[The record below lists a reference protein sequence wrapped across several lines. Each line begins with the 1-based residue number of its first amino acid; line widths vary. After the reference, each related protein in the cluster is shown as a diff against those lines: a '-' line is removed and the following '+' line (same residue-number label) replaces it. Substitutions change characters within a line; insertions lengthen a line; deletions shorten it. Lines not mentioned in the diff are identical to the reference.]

1 MTTHIFSGILYVGG
15 DIIENNEIGNRIVQL
30 RKNLDLTQEKFGEPL
45 GVTRSVIVNIE
56 RKSGFVAPKP
66 LLLDMICKTYN
77 VNEDWLKNGTGEM
90 FRKPS
95 AEDVIIKAFANLTLS
110 DGDHFKKQFIAALAE
125 LDEDAW
131 EAVEAFAEKVVKK
144 TAEAE
149 NAEKKDE
156 V

>member
-1 MTTHIFSGILYVGG
+1 MEDQNLVS
-15 DIIENNEIGNRIVQL
+15 RIVKI
-30 RKNLDLTQEKFGEPL
+30 RKELKMTQKEFGNDL
-45 GVTRSVIVNIE
+45 GVSRGVIANIE
-56 RKSGFVAPKP
+56 SGFVAPKP

-95 AEDVIIKAFANLTLS
+95 AEDVIIKAFAKLTLS

-125 LDEDAW
+125 LDEEAW

>member
-1 MTTHIFSGILYVGG
+1 MTQKEFGNDLGVSCGVIAN
-15 DIIENNEIGNRIVQL
+15 IEN
-30 RKNLDLTQEKFGEPL
+30 
-45 GVTRSVIVNIE
+45 
-56 RKSGFVAPKP
+56 GFVAPKP

-125 LDEDAW
+125 LDDEAW

>member
-1 MTTHIFSGILYVGG
+1 MR
-15 DIIENNEIGNRIVQL
+15 EINKRL
-30 RKNLDLTQEKFGEPL
+30 FEARKALKLTRQSFGLPL
-45 GVTRSVIVNIE
+45 GVSDSVIKNIE
-56 RKSGFVAPKP
+56 YNVTEPKP

-125 LDEDAW
+125 LDEEAW

-149 NAEKKDE
+149 NAEKKDG

>member
-1 MTTHIFSGILYVGG
+1 MTQKEF
-15 DIIENNEIGNRIVQL
+15 GN
-30 RKNLDLTQEKFGEPL
+30 DL
-45 GVTRSVIVNIE
+45 GVSRGVIANIE
-56 RKSGFVAPKP
+56 SGFVAPKP

-125 LDEDAW
+125 LDEEAW

-149 NAEKKDE
+149 NAEKKTKFE
-156 V
+156 KTSFFFCICR

>member
-1 MTTHIFSGILYVGG
+1 MGG
-15 DIIENNEIGNRIVQL
+15 DTIENNEIGNRIRQL
-30 RKNLDLTQEKFGEPL
+30 RKKLDLTQEKFGEPL

-56 RKSGFVAPKP
+56 RKTAFIAPKP
-66 LLLDMICKTYN
+66 LLLDLICQTYN
-77 VNEDWLKNGTGEM
+77 ANEEWIKNGTGEM
-90 FRKPS
+90 FCEPL
-95 AEDVIIKAFANLTLS
+95 AEDVIIKAFAKLTLS

-125 LDEDAW
+125 LDEEAW